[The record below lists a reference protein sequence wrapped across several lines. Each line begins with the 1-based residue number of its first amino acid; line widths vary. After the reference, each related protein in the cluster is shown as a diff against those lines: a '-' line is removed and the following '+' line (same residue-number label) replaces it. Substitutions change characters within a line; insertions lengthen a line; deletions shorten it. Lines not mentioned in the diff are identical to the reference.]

1 MSQSFS
7 REIATKVLG
16 AKMLQG
22 YSLLDK
28 QCEKCGMPTMEYM
41 GNTDCVVCPALVKKA
56 KKKLKAQ
63 KKLEKESTR
72 LEAQISLAKAS
83 VAKDIE
89 AAPQEEEQINMEES
103 SGQPANDGEEV
114 TLDQQNMHL
123 EVVKR
128 EKERQERESADRE
141 LRTLREKEAEQNR
154 KLSHLSD
161 KCERMSYILAE
172 QARSAL
178 EAAQAKELEAQ
189 KLAEQAAQTARM
201 AEEEHTKFE
210 EFRHTKPLEEQ
221 LAAAKRKRQEIELKI
236 AEDAKLLEDME
247 HYRQAGLATALQSMN
262 RDVLVAENRRRLEAK
277 AALDLQIT
285 GLEQDI
291 KEDEL
296 ETKTLSNTKRAEDEE
311 RIISLLEQ
319 DAEEKAKAAEEAIRR
334 AKAALEHV
342 HSARRES
349 IAQTIAMA
357 EQEVVAETEDVI
369 KKEREDYKA
378 PVILPSSSDIA
389 SEQWETLRTEGRAIM
404 TRRVMAGWVL
414 LAEFCK
420 GAQCH
425 SSPLIA
431 KGAKKECVVCGGCGN
446 GMDGAYITVDDFLPV
461 SVPEQPLSES
471 SIARGSEATTACSSE
486 ATSPTAH
493 HTTTE
498 MPEDFESKRS
508 MVSKEIGKRMVDGW
522 TLLDVSC
529 PTCIM
534 PLMMDTTGKS
544 DICVLCGV
552 VATMKPTTDGMTI
565 KTADVPTKTLNIPV
579 ERARDLVHAMET
591 MTMASHAQTKTY
603 NDDAETMYT
612 TIASTKDERSLADS
626 IRKNAQRQLTTPRH
640 DPPSS
645 ANAEKT
651 EKRLEPAAV
660 AESLANQSPELNN
673 KSQPFSASALS
684 AMIMHNTSGNE
695 LAPSMPMEE
704 LKDFVQA
711 FMERNLD
718 TMVSDDMREEVA
730 AGIESIMNGDR
741 GVINLEDTSFNFDMV
756 GSDEYSA
763 NRQPPTP
770 DSASRA
776 RGGTPSSR
784 RGVPPRPDFASR
796 SSPRRTPR
804 TPNAISPRHGGFI
817 YTGGPSDVTSLGEM
831 SRAESVATDAL
842 DTILDRIDAAKATLL
857 RDDVTIQEQLAAASL
872 IEKLAQAAVA
882 VKAMEKM
889 DHI

>member
-1 MSQSFS
+1 
-7 REIATKVLG
+7 
-16 AKMLQG
+16 
-22 YSLLDK
+22 
-28 QCEKCGMPTMEYM
+28 MPTMEYM
-41 GNTDCVVCPALVKKA
+41 GTTDCVVCPALVKKA

-63 KKLEKESTR
+63 KKLEKESTK

-83 VAKDIE
+83 ATNDIE
-89 AAPQEEEQINMEES
+89 AAAQVEEQANVDVES
-103 SGQPANDGEEV
+103 PGQPAKDSEEV
-114 TLDQQNMHL
+114 GSDEQKMHE

-128 EKERQERESADRE
+128 EKERQERENADRE
-141 LRTLREKEAEQNR
+141 LHTLREKEAEQTR

-178 EAAQAKELEAQ
+178 EAAHAKELEAQ
-189 KLAEQAAQTARM
+189 KLAEEAADKARI
-201 AEEEHTKFE
+201 AKEEHTKFE
-210 EFRHTKPLEEQ
+210 EFRQTTSLEEQ
-221 LAAAKRKRQEIELKI
+221 LAVAKQKRHENESKI
-236 AEDAKLLEDME
+236 AQDAKLLEDIE
-247 HYRQAGLATALQSMN
+247 HSRQTGRATALQNMN
-262 RDVLVAENRRRLEAK
+262 RDVLIAEHRRRLEVK
-277 AALDLQIT
+277 AALDLQIAQ
-285 GLEQDI
+285 LEQDI
-291 KEDEL
+291 KDDEL
-296 ETKTLSNTKRAEDEE
+296 ENKTLSNTKRAEDEE

-378 PVILPSSSDIA
+378 PVILPSSSEIA
-389 SEQWETLRTEGRAIM
+389 NEQWETLRTEGRAIM

-425 SSPLIA
+425 SSPVIA
-431 KGAKKECVVCGGCGN
+431 KAGKKECVVCGGCGN
-446 GMDGAYITVDDFLPV
+446 GLDGAYITVDDFLPASAPEPVV
-461 SVPEQPLSES
+461 SDS
-471 SIARGSEATTACSSE
+471 SINRESKSTPTFSSPVS
-486 ATSPTAH
+486 SPTAH
-493 HTTTE
+493 TATE
-498 MPEDFESKRS
+498 VQDDFESKRS

-529 PTCIM
+529 PTCVM
-534 PLMMDTTGKS
+534 PLMMDTAGKT
-544 DICVLCGV
+544 DICVLCGNV
-552 VATMKPTTDGMTI
+552 DTAVKPTDGMTI
-565 KTADVPTKTLNIPV
+565 KTADVPTKTLHIPL
-579 ERARDLVHAMET
+579 EKPQDLVHAMEA

-603 NDDAETMYT
+603 SDDAETMYT
-612 TIASTKDERSLADS
+612 TIASMKDERSLADS
-626 IRKNAQRQLTTPRH
+626 IRQNAQRQLTTPRH

-645 ANAEKT
+645 TPVDKS

-660 AESLANQSPELNN
+660 AESFVNERTD
-673 KSQPFSASALS
+673 KSQSLSASALS
-684 AMIMHNTSGNE
+684 AMIVNNTSGNE
-695 LAPSMPMEE
+695 LAPSMAMEE
-704 LKDFVQA
+704 VKDFVQA
-711 FMERNLD
+711 FMEKNLD
-718 TMVSDDMREEVA
+718 TTVSDDMKEEVA
-730 AGIESIMNGDR
+730 AGIESIMNGGH
-741 GVINLEDTSFNFDMV
+741 GVIHLEDTSFNFDMV
-756 GSDEYSA
+756 GSDDYSA
-763 NRQPPTP
+763 TRQPPTP
-770 DSASRA
+770 DSPARA
-776 RGGTPSSR
+776 RGGTQSSR
-784 RGVPPRPDFASR
+784 RGVPPRPDFAAR
-796 SSPRRTPR
+796 ASPRRTPR
-804 TPNAISPRHGGFI
+804 TPNATSPRHGGYI